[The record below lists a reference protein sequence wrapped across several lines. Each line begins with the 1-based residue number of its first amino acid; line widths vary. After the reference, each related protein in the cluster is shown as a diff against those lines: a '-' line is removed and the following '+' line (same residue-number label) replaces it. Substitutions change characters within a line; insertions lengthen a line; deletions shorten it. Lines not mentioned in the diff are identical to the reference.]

1 MNYYWSLKNPDP
13 LMPVWAKRR
22 MESCIKKFRAY
33 IEQAAKGTYESTS
46 TQSTLDWS
54 DQRLDFRINMTEQGI
69 KILMADR
76 DEYYKER
83 DRRRSSDNGL
93 PDR

>member
-22 MESCIKKFRAY
+22 MEPCIKRFRAD
-33 IEQAAKGTYESTS
+33 IEQAAKGAYETTS

-69 KILMADR
+69 KMLMADR
-76 DEYYKER
+76 EEYYKER
-83 DRRRSSDNGL
+83 NRRRNTENGL
-93 PDR
+93 PG